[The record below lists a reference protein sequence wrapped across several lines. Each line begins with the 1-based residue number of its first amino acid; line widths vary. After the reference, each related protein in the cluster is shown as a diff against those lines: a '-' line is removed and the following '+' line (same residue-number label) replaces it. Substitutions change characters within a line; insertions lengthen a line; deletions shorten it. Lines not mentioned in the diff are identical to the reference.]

1 MGINSLVKSKG
12 YKNFMS
18 KLYGWG
24 ASVVILG
31 ALFKINHY
39 PGANLMLIFGM
50 GTEAVIFF
58 FSAFEPL
65 HVEYDWS
72 LVYPELAG
80 MEDLE
85 KDTHGKKKGL
95 SVTQELDKML
105 EDAKI
110 GPDLIASLGEGMRNL
125 SDNANK
131 LSGVADAAVAT
142 DGYVANL
149 NNAAGSVKNL
159 SEVYVKTADVLERDI
174 QNAELHSVSM
184 KSAAESASN
193 LAASYGKVAESIKE
207 DVNAT
212 EEYVNNI
219 KFASQ
224 SAHKLAEQYAKS
236 AESLTK
242 SAEAID
248 FSGVDGK
255 NYGEQ
260 IQRISKSL
268 SELNTIYEM
277 QLKSTSDQLQKTD
290 QMKATMDSFLGNLN
304 ESVESTAKYKDQ
316 VAHLAKNV
324 AALNQIYGNMLT
336 AMNYSNNK

>member
-1 MGINSLVKSKG
+1 MGINSIVKSKT
-12 YKNFMS
+12 YKSFMS
-18 KLYGWG
+18 KLYGIG

-50 GTEAVIFF
+50 GTEAIIFF

-80 MEDLE
+80 MEDLDKE
-85 KDTHGKKKGL
+85 VGAKKKGL

-110 GPDLIASLGEGMRNL
+110 GPELIASLGDGMKNL
-125 SDNANK
+125 SENALK

-142 DGYVANL
+142 DSYVSNL
-149 NNAAGSVKNL
+149 NDASGSVKTL
-159 SEVYVKTADVLERDI
+159 SNVYVKTADVLERDI

-184 KSAAESASN
+184 KSAAEGASN
-193 LAASYGKVAESIKE
+193 LASSYNKVAESMKS

-212 EEYVNNI
+212 EDYVNSI
-219 KFASQ
+219 KNATQ
-224 SAHKLAEQYAKS
+224 SAHSLAEKYTKS
-236 AESLTK
+236 ADSLTK

-260 IQRISKSL
+260 IQRISKNL
-268 SELNTIYEM
+268 SELNSIYEM
-277 QLKSTSDQLQKTD
+277 QLKSTADQLQKTD
-290 QMKATMDSFLGNLN
+290 KMKETMESFLGNLN
-304 ESVESTAKYKDQ
+304 ESVENTAKYKDQ
-316 VAHLAKNV
+316 VANLANNV

-336 AMNYSNNK
+336 AMNYNK

>member
-1 MGINSLVKSKG
+1 MGINSIVKSKQ
-12 YKNFMS
+12 YKSFMS
-18 KLYGWG
+18 KLYGIG

-50 GTEAVIFF
+50 GTEAIIFF

-80 MEDLE
+80 MEDLD

-110 GPDLIASLGEGMRNL
+110 GPELIASLGEGMRNL
-125 SDNANK
+125 GDNANK

-142 DGYVANL
+142 DGYVSNL
-149 NNAAGSVKNL
+149 NNAASSVKNL

-174 QNAELHSVSM
+174 QNAELHSQSM
-184 KSAAESASN
+184 KNAAQEASN
-193 LAASYGKVAESIKE
+193 LAGSYSKVAASIQN
-207 DVNAT
+207 DINAT
-212 EEYVNNI
+212 DEYVKSIN
-219 KFASQ
+219 FASQ
-224 SAHKLAEQYAKS
+224 SAHSLAEKYARS

-242 SAEAID
+242 SADAID

-290 QMKATMDSFLGNLN
+290 MMKATMEAFLGNLN

-316 VAHLAKNV
+316 VANLAQNV

-336 AMNYSNNK
+336 AMNYNK